1 MKKKKTRTSDCITIW
16 GEGGFHLKCIQ
27 LLCDLKENEL
37 TNKLFD
43 CK

>member
-1 MKKKKTRTSDCITIW
+1 MKVIALQS
-16 GEGGFHLKCIQ
+16 GGRGASFHLKCIQ